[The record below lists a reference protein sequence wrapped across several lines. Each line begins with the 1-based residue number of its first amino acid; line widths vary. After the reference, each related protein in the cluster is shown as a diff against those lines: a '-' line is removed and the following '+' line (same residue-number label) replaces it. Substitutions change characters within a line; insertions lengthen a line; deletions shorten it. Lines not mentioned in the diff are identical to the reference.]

1 MRLRVGSTLFDA
13 NSTDVR
19 RRVSAVLSDR
29 GKPLRYTH
37 TITVRG
43 CLEGD
48 SQAALVAAS
57 RALQTALLT
66 PYQDIVFLDDTGAAT
81 DSALLNGTSISGV
94 RVVDLD
100 FPNDYGGAE
109 YATLRSF
116 AFTAVADYLAGPDD
130 TVRYSESVVVTGT
143 GGPVFR
149 MRTPISGPPVK
160 QMISTHS
167 PVRATQS
174 GEWVGLLKWPPI
186 APAPLWRDHEL
197 LEQRVLRKLTPRVGA
212 GGLYEFPIAWAYS
225 FESAGALTGPPGNPP
240 RVV

>member
-1 MRLRVGSTLFDA
+1 MRLLVGSFPFA
-13 NSTDVR
+13 VNSTDVR

-29 GKPLRYTH
+29 GKPVRYTH
-37 TITVRG
+37 TLTVRG
-43 CLEGD
+43 ELEGD
-48 SQAALVAAS
+48 SQAELSAAS
-57 RALQTALLT
+57 AALQAALLT
-66 PYQDIVFLDDTGAAT
+66 QYQDIVFLDDSGSPT
-81 DSALLNGTSISGV
+81 DTALYNGTSISGV
-94 RVVDLD
+94 RVLDLD

-116 AFTAVADYLAGPDD
+116 SFVAQADYLAGPDD
-130 TVRYSESVVVTGT
+130 TVRYSESIAVTGT

-174 GEWVGLLKWPPI
+174 GEWVGLLKYPPI

-197 LEQRVLRKLTPRVGA
+197 VEQRVVRKLTPRVG
-212 GGLYEFPIAWAYS
+212 GGGYFEYPIAWSYS
-225 FESAGALTGPPGNPP
+225 FESAGPLTGPPGNPP
-240 RVV
+240 RV

>member
-1 MRLRVGSTLFDA
+1 MRLRVGSSLFAA

-37 TITVRG
+37 TLTVRG
-43 CLEGD
+43 ELEGD
-48 SQAALVAAS
+48 SQAELSAAS
-57 RALQTALLT
+57 AALQTALLT
-66 PYQDIVFLDDTGAAT
+66 QYQDVVFLDDSGSPT
-81 DSALLNGTSISGV
+81 DTALLNGTSISGV

-130 TVRYSESVVVTGT
+130 TVRYSESVAVTGT
-143 GGPVFR
+143 GGPVFW

-160 QMISTHS
+160 QIISTHS

-174 GEWVGLLKWPPI
+174 GEWVGLLSWPKVY
-186 APAPLWRDHEL
+186 PAPLWRDPEN
-197 LEQRVLRKLTPRVGA
+197 LEQRVTRKLTPRVGA
-212 GGLYEFPIAWAYS
+212 GGMYEFPIVWSYS
-225 FESAGALTGPPGNPP
+225 FESAGPLTGPPGNPP
-240 RVV
+240 RV

>member
-1 MRLRVGSTLFDA
+1 MRLRYGSYLFPA
-13 NSTDVR
+13 NATTVAADIR
-19 RRVSAVLSDR
+19 SALSDR
-29 GKPLRYTH
+29 GKILRRTH
-37 TITVRG
+37 TLTV
-43 CLEGD
+43 EGTID
-48 SQAALVAAS
+48 GDTPAECAAAEVALRAALSESYQDLVFLLDDGTPS
-57 RALQTALLT
+57 PTAL
-66 PYQDIVFLDDTGAAT
+66 Y
-81 DSALLNGTSISGV
+81 NGTSISGV
-94 RVVDLD
+94 RILGVS
-100 FPNDYGGAE
+100 FNNTYGGAE

-186 APAPLWRDHEL
+186 APAPLWGAHEL
-197 LEQRVLRKLTPRVGA
+197 PEQRVLRKLTPRVGA
-212 GGLYEFPIAWAYS
+212 GGFYEYPIAWVYS